1 MIYYIKGQIV
11 DVGTESVVLDN
22 HGVGYEIYTTGRV
35 LQDLVRQGLSE
46 TLLYTHL
53 QIREDEW
60 VLFGFPDRSDIRV
73 FRQLLSVSGVGPK
86 LALSILS
93 NTTTDAIRRAV
104 VQEQPDFLARIPG
117 LGKKTAQ
124 KVVLHL
130 QGKITEPAGGGIADL
145 HNSDY
150 EVVEA
155 LTALGYSIV
164 QAQTAVQSLPKNTPD
179 DVEEKLRLALQ
190 SLA

>member
-1 MIYYIKGQIV
+1 MIARIEGIV
-11 DVGTESVVLDN
+11 CDIENDGLVVMAGAF
-22 HGVGYEIYTTGRV
+22 GVKV
-35 LQDLVRQGLSE
+35 FVPQPVLSE
-46 TLLYTHL
+46 AEIGKPIALKTHL
-53 QIREDEW
+53 IVKEDLLALYGFANEDEKNM
-60 VLFGFPDRSDIRV
+60 FG
-73 FRQLLSVSGVGPK
+73 LLLGVSGVGPK
-86 LALSILS
+86 LAMSILS
-93 NTTTDAIRRAV
+93 NSSTDAIRRAV
-104 VQEQPDFLARIPG
+104 VQEQPDYLAKIPG

-124 KVVLHL
+124 KIILHL
-130 QGKITEPAGGGIADL
+130 QGKIQENSGSDFL
-145 HNSDY
+145 EMRNSDF

>member
-1 MIYYIKGQIV
+1 MRK
-11 DVGTESVVLDN
+11 TKAKK
-22 HGVGYEIYTTGRV
+22 
-35 LQDLVRQGLSE
+35 
-46 TLLYTHL
+46 
-53 QIREDEW
+53 
-60 VLFGFPDRSDIRV
+60 PA
-73 FRQLLSVSGVGPK
+73 SVS
-86 LALSILS
+86 A
-93 NTTTDAIRRAV
+93 
-104 VQEQPDFLARIPG
+104 
-117 LGKKTAQ
+117 
-124 KVVLHL
+124 KVVRIIALVL
-130 QGKITEPAGGGIADL
+130 AAVLVLGIAVNIVLNLNFTVTFHQIISDKVSDNIRIVELADL